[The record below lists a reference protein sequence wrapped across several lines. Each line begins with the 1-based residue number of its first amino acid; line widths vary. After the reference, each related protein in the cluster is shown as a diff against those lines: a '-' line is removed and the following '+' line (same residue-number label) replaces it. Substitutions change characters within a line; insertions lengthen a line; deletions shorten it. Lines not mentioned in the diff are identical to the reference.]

1 MSTNVNNFW
10 SHFMNSLR
18 SSLPP
23 YFSMGMVAAT
33 LFAKVAGVSGF
44 NSLSTTLHMAVVM
57 PHLILKWKA
66 S

>member
-1 MSTNVNNFW
+1 
-10 SHFMNSLR
+10 MNSLR

-23 YFSMGMVAAT
+23 YFGMGMVTVT

-57 PHLILKWKA
+57 PRHILKRKA